1 MLIYYYYSLSIVN
14 PISGLLSC
22 CLVFLQSNYKEFKIW
37 FFSPQRL
44 KLILKQAA
52 LIAQL
57 FVLINLQLV
66 FCFSLFLLLSQKC
79 CRSSNYRRIKFVC
92 SLCICVSYW
101 INKNELK
108 LCWREVDW
116 ICSFLQQIIH
126 SNENYKNRAK
136 STIIKM

>member
-1 MLIYYYYSLSIVN
+1 MLIYYYYSLLIGN
-14 PISGLLSC
+14 AISGLLSC

>member
-1 MLIYYYYSLSIVN
+1 MLIYYYYSLLIGN
-14 PISGLLSC
+14 AISGLLSC

-37 FFSPQRL
+37 IFFSSTL
-44 KLILKQAA
+44 ETDIETGCINCSAFCIFKFAIGF
-52 LIAQL
+52 L
-57 FVLINLQLV
+57 FQ
-66 FCFSLFLLLSQKC
+66 LLSQKC

-116 ICSFLQQIIH
+116 IRSFLQQIIH